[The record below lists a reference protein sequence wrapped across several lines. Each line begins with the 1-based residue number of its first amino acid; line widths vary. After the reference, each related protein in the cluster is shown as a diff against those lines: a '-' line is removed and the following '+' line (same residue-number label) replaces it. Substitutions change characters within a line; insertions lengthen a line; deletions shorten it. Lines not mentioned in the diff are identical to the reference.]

1 MALQNVLDPPVE
13 ALHHS
18 VRLRPHWRGEA
29 MLDPQFSAEVIEL
42 VRAGGGTA
50 AEAKETV
57 GEFLPVARQEVL
69 GWRP

>member
-1 MALQNVLDPPVE
+1 
-13 ALHHS
+13 
-18 VRLRPHWRGEA
+18 